1 MCIFMFFRFTFS
13 GNILFHP
20 LPFHAAVPATKTGFC
35 LLWTTSVCAVCD
47 FDTVTVLLIGSHG
60 DGQPANTDTPLVAW
74 GAGIQNPRLL
84 VHSSHSDDGVRFVD
98 QHKHDMP
105 TPTEWG
111 LSSVERVDVNQADIA
126 PLMVFFPLSLQQFN
140 CVYESKSCCYS
151 LFLLIYF
158 C

>member
-1 MCIFMFFRFTFS
+1 MF
-13 GNILFHP
+13 
-20 LPFHAAVPATKTGFC
+20 
-35 LLWTTSVCAVCD
+35 
-47 FDTVTVLLIGSHG
+47 LLIGSHG

-98 QHKHDMP
+98 QHKHDIP

-126 PLMVFFPLSLQQFN
+126 PLMVFFSHYPCNNSIVSMKVNLVATLCS
-140 CVYESKSCCYS
+140 Y
-151 LFLLIYF
+151 
-158 C
+158 